1 MEYVAGFLFSPSMN
15 SVVLI
20 QKNKP
25 EWQAGKLNGVG
36 GKVEAGE
43 TPEQAMTR
51 EFEEEAGAHVEGWR
65 LIRTERFNNG
75 AVVHFMAT
83 TATWSEW
90 TAVRSMTTESV
101 VKVPVGPA
109 GYPLPHDVTRLPTL
123 MYNLPYLIPMAAI
136 LLHQPPGLRP
146 QP

>member
-101 VKVPVGPA
+101 VKVPLDRQYYPA
-109 GYPLPHDVTRLPTL
+109 HVYPL